1 LTGKGLSSPAGRR
14 PQEREKGFFMDK
26 DYINI
31 LVFGHTT
38 FGIRRLRIKKE
49 SFRMATYLLV
59 FLQFAITFFFCDYVQ
74 VRKKTFLL
82 NQLRQQSQVQKS
94 HIQLFSTKIEDL
106 EKKLSRLKDI
116 DQKIRIIANLER
128 GPETLPFIGMGGS
141 SFSVARAKSVTREN
155 SAEEFKV
162 EKPKTAEPRTVK
174 PKTEEPNMQKTKTE
188 ESKEQKTKES
198 ELTEKGDVTLHPNE
212 PPAEATPEPQ

>member
-1 LTGKGLSSPAGRR
+1 
-14 PQEREKGFFMDK
+14 MDK

-49 SFRMATYLLV
+49 RLRMATYLLV
-59 FLQFAITFFFCDYVQ
+59 FFQFSITFFLCDYVQ

-82 NQLRQQSQVQKS
+82 NQLRQQSQIQKS
-94 HIQLFSTKIEDL
+94 HIQVFSTKIEEL
-106 EKKLSRLKDI
+106 EKKLSKLKDI

-141 SFSVARAKSVTREN
+141 SFSVTRAKSVTRGK
-155 SAEEFKV
+155 SVEEPKV
-162 EKPKTAEPRTVK
+162 EKPKGPEPK
-174 PKTEEPNMQKTKTE
+174 AQQL
-188 ESKEQKTKES
+188 KEQTPKEPEPKES
-198 ELTEKGDVTLHPNE
+198 ELTKEGDANPSPNDS
-212 PPAEATPEPQ
+212 PIGTTPEQQ